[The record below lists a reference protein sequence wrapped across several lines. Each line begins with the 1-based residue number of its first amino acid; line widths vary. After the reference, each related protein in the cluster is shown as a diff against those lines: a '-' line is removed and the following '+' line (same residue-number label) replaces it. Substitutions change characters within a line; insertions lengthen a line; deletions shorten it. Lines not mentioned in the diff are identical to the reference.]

1 MQHRHQLSPEE
12 KTLVCNVYDYFVAEA
27 KEGRSGGRNSRQR
40 TKEATR
46 FGKNTI
52 FRVLRARNIN
62 PDTDFVESTAPS
74 ARGRKKL
81 YNESD
86 LNVIVREYV
95 TAQNKAIKPTT
106 AQLICNHIEGVVGK
120 CYNVR
125 TMRVWLNDMGFRH
138 LRGQQRHYLAETT
151 GNVAFQATYLQTRL
165 SNRDPRNHPIQPEV
179 FLDESCCNVNHVTG
193 KTWLNEDKIRIS
205 KSGRGARICIVGAGI
220 VTRNGSIIQGEF
232 VTGSLVHWSSAKKSV
247 VTKLCVTL
255 KQYGEC
261 IIHMDGASYH
271 KRQED
276 PAPTRRTLKAD
287 IQMWLFRNHID
298 FEPSWFIPQLLELVK
313 AHKSKLNYVSHRIA
327 NEQGHYLLD
336 TPPYRP
342 ELQHI

>member
-86 LNVIVREYV
+86 LNVIVRE
-95 TAQNKAIKPTT
+95 
-106 AQLICNHIEGVVGK
+106 
-120 CYNVR
+120 
-125 TMRVWLNDMGFRH
+125 
-138 LRGQQRHYLAETT
+138 
-151 GNVAFQATYLQTRL
+151 
-165 SNRDPRNHPIQPEV
+165 
-179 FLDESCCNVNHVTG
+179 
-193 KTWLNEDKIRIS
+193 
-205 KSGRGARICIVGAGI
+205 
-220 VTRNGSIIQGEF
+220 
-232 VTGSLVHWSSAKKSV
+232 
-247 VTKLCVTL
+247 
-255 KQYGEC
+255 
-261 IIHMDGASYH
+261 
-271 KRQED
+271 
-276 PAPTRRTLKAD
+276 
-287 IQMWLFRNHID
+287 NHID
-298 FEPSWFIPQLLELVK
+298 FEPRWFIPQLLELVK